1 MKKNFGLLIN
11 GKWLK
16 NRETIDVFN
25 PFDGKKISTVS
36 CANSNQ
42 INNLIKLVQNTFKFW
57 FFYVFF
63 LCFYNRFIHYF

>member
-25 PFDGKKISTVS
+25 PFDGKKSLQYRALT
-36 CANSNQ
+36 Q
-42 INNLIKLVQNTFKFW
+42 IKLIIQ
-57 FFYVFF
+57 
-63 LCFYNRFIHYF
+63 